1 MSKSLQPPHY
11 RQCVKCRIKTRNLL
25 FSIFIQS
32 TGWFERR
39 RKKTN
44 ILPPNSSLR
53 LQARFTG
60 RTQIASSQAQQATNL
75 LPESGKENTHK
86 QQSSFLIEILDIK
99 TLQITANIWRYLVGP
114 GDYNPPHS
122 PLTHVR
128 LTGWG
133 RPLRWCFVLSGAPR
147 TFRSVMISG
156 RGFLSRSFPV

>member
-1 MSKSLQPPHY
+1 MSKPLQPPHY

-60 RTQIASSQAQQATNL
+60 RTQIASSHAQQATNL
-75 LPESGKENTHK
+75 PPESGKENTHK

-114 GDYNPPHS
+114 GDYNPPLS
-122 PLTHVR
+122 LSRALDWLGPPVAV
-128 LTGWG
+128 
-133 RPLRWCFVLSGAPR
+133 RWCFVLSGAPR